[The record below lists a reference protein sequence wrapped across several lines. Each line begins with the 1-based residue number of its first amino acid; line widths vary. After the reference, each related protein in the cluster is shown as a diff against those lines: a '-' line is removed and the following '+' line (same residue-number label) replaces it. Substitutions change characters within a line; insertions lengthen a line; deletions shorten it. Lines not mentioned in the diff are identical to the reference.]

1 MCVKTMSF
9 KITYQKNKKTKP
21 IAIQR
26 RWRCIWC
33 GIILQVPTNRF
44 EKKEKDFCNIYCNKP
59 YYHFMKRLNQP
70 LENSNLALSTDELDD
85 RKNEVLTDLIIR
97 KPAKPLNQLF
107 MKYTKIVRR
116 KIARDPVLKKNL
128 IVKRELALSMEN
140 SKIETKKEPIIL
152 TVREF

>member
-1 MCVKTMSF
+1 MKV
-9 KITYQKNKKTKP
+9 KP
-21 IAIQR
+21 IVIQR

-33 GIILQVPTNRF
+33 GTILQVPINRF

-85 RKNEVLTDLIIR
+85 RKNEVLTDLIVR

-140 SKIETKKEPIIL
+140 SEIETKKEPIIL